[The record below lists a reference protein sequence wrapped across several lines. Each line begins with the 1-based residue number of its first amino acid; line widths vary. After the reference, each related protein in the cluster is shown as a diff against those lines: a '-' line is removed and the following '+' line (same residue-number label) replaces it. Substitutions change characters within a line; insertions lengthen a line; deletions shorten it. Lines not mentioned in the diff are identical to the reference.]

1 MNILGKDIDIVSWFV
16 QAYNQAHPDVL
27 IIDPPD
33 SIKQLQNRQ
42 SMLSNV
48 VKLDLLDCG
57 GEYVLN
63 YCLSAAC
70 LSECLVILLLPRE
83 HGDSTQKDR
92 EAAPSLKLEKST

>member
-1 MNILGKDIDIVSWFV
+1 VSAGRISISSPSFV
-16 QAYNQAHPDVL
+16 QAYKQAHPDVL

-57 GEYVLN
+57 GEYV
-63 YCLSAAC
+63 
-70 LSECLVILLLPRE
+70 
-83 HGDSTQKDR
+83 
-92 EAAPSLKLEKST
+92 